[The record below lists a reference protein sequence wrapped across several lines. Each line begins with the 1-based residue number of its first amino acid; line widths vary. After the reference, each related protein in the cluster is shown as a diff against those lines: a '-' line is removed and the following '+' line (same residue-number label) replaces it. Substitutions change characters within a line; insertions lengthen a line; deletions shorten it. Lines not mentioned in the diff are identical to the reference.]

1 MQQEQKKVSRNDGDV
16 MFFASKIFLT
26 QHSHGTAA
34 AVKQTAAPPHPASPA
49 AIDELRSAGNATRMV
64 KKVSLLIEICYF
76 LTSKMF
82 SHPTPSQSLLL
93 PTTQQLHPPESPR
106 PFAIN

>member
-1 MQQEQKKVSRNDGDV
+1 VSRNDGDV

-49 AIDELRSAGNATRMV
+49 AIDELRDAGNAKGTV
-64 KKVSLLIEICYF
+64 KKVSLIIEICHF
-76 LTSKMF
+76 LLLKMF
-82 SHPTPSQSLLL
+82 IS
-93 PTTQQLHPPESPR
+93 R
-106 PFAIN
+106 I